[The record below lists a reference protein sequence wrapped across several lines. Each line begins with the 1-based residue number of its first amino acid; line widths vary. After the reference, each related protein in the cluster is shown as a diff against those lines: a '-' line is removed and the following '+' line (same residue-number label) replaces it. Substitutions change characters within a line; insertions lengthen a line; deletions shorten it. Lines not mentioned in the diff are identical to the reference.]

1 MNLLP
6 QSSSIVKRLPIH
18 TPRASTIKKLLLAN
32 SAIYAA
38 YLLSSGP
45 AKLAHKAHLTAG
57 PNTSFESLFLYHF
70 SHTSLLQ
77 FLFTSTVFYTI
88 GNYHVAAYGC
98 ASFMRLFGA
107 SAIGGSLLTGLAL
120 KSGRTD
126 IYQAG
131 AMAPAAG
138 LITYNVFRNPGWFKF
153 FLRPLPLLAA
163 LTLYGAFYNDRAAI
177 GGVGAGY
184 LAFLFG
190 L

>member
-1 MNLLP
+1 MNLFP

-18 TPRASTIKKLLLAN
+18 TPRAGTVKKLLLVN
-32 SAIYAA
+32 SAMYAA

-45 AKLAHKAHLTAG
+45 AKLSHKAHFTAG
-57 PNTSFESLFLYHF
+57 PTTSFESLFLFHF

-77 FLFTSTVFYTI
+77 FLFTSSIFYTV
-88 GNYHVAAYGC
+88 GNYHIAAYGC
-98 ASFMRLFGA
+98 GSFLSLFGA
-107 SAIGGSLLTGLAL
+107 SALGGSILTGIGL

-138 LITYNVFRNPGWFKF
+138 LITYNVFRNPSWFKM
-153 FLRPLPLLAA
+153 FLRPVPLLFA
-163 LTLYGAFYNDRAAI
+163 LSLYGAFYNDRAAL
-177 GGVGAGY
+177 GGIGAGY